1 MQKSNLHPQNLFLFG
16 LFILAIGVPTSNFLM
31 SVSQMI
37 MGVAWLWQGN
47 YKQRIRSLLRS
58 RVAWALFSLFLLHML
73 GLLYTSDFTYAVKDL
88 RTKLPLLLI
97 PFMVVTMPRP
107 SEKQFSLIIWVYT
120 LTVFTAGL
128 IGIYNARM
136 LDAVDYRQYTIGIS
150 HIRFGLNVCLAIF
163 LLGFEIATN
172 KNKLRRIAG
181 FALLMWF
188 IVYLFFFGAITA
200 ITITGIS
207 ALAISGILVYR
218 HFPRWAG
225 ILFAVFSLAGIFY
238 LVVYIHDIIGRHNH
252 PKTVVDISRL
262 ESHSANGNAYLHDT
276 IYFGKENGEW
286 VGLFYCPNELPAAW
300 AGRSG
305 LDYFG
310 DDLKGQPLMATL
322 VRYLNSKG
330 LRKDAEGL
338 SRLSD
343 EEIRMIENG
352 VANVNYIG
360 NNPLKQAI
368 SEFLFGYERY
378 LDGNGPQGSSIMQR
392 IELWKASFSL
402 IRKNLWIGVGT
413 GDIPNAFKRELDE
426 MDSDLEDTSLRSHN
440 QFLSMTIGFGIP
452 GLIWFLFVLIYPP
465 VVLKKFSDL
474 RYLAFFCIFFLSLI
488 NEDTIESQAGVTFY
502 AFWNTLLLF
511 YSGSNPERKN
521 P

>member
-1 MQKSNLHPQNLFLFG
+1 MQKSYLHPQNLFLLG
-16 LFILAIGVPTSNFLM
+16 LLVLAIGVPTSNFLM
-31 SVSQMI
+31 SVSQMM

-47 YKQRIRSLLRS
+47 FRQRIAGLLRS
-58 RVAWALFSLFLLHML
+58 RAVWVLFSLFLLHML
-73 GLLYTSDFTYAVKDL
+73 GLLYTSDFSYALKDL
-88 RTKLPLLLI
+88 RTKLPILLI
-97 PFMVVTMPRP
+97 PFMMVTMPLP
-107 SEKQFSLIIWVYT
+107 SERQFSLIIWVYT
-120 LTVFTAGL
+120 LTVLTAGL
-128 IGIYNARM
+128 IGIYNAR
-136 LDAVDYRQYTIGIS
+136 LLEAVDYRQYTIGIS

-163 LLGFEIATN
+163 LLGFEVITHRN
-172 KNKLRRIAG
+172 KFLRITG
-181 FALLMWF
+181 FILLAWF
-188 IVYLFFFGAITA
+188 IVYLIFFGAITA

-207 ALAISGILVYR
+207 ALAVSGILVFR
-218 HFPRWAG
+218 HCPRWAG
-225 ILFAVFSLAGIFY
+225 ILFVAISLAGIFY
-238 LVVYIHDIIGRHNH
+238 LIVYISDIIGTHNH
-252 PKTVVDISRL
+252 RKSKIDISQL
-262 ESHSANGNAYLHDT
+262 EKHSADGNAYLHDT

-286 VGLFYCPNELPAAW
+286 VGLYYCPNELPNAW
-300 AGRSG
+300 ADRSE

-310 DDLKGQPLMATL
+310 DDLKGQPLMATI

-330 LRKDAEGL
+330 LRKDANGL
-338 SRLSD
+338 ARLSD
-343 EEIRMIENG
+343 EEIRLIENG

-368 SEFLFGYERY
+368 NEFLFGYERY

-392 IELWKASFSL
+392 IELWKASFNL
-402 IRKNLWIGVGT
+402 IRKNPWIGVGT

-452 GLIWFLFVLIYPP
+452 GLIWFLIVLIYPP
-465 VVLKKFSDL
+465 VVLKKLSDL
-474 RYLAFFCIFFLSLI
+474 RYLTFFCIFLLSLI

-511 YSGSNPERKN
+511 YNGSNPEGKN